1 MRLMEKYVDLSREE
15 LIKRLEALELEKE
28 QSHYLYENLEKRQRD
43 YQSQEKLAILK
54 AAVNVGDSLIW
65 EYDVKND
72 IIHLDYELN
81 IYGGKKSRLK
91 IEPFR
96 KKEDFMKTIYP
107 ADRQN
112 VFYDHFIRLIKGEI
126 SSYSIRYRR
135 LFGSEVIWVEANVQP
150 YKYNEDGTP
159 SHIVYY
165 LSDITEQKMLQDKL
179 YQLENKYRKILH
191 ATQDTVVTMT
201 EDGKIIDIYAG
212 SIDNLLQSPEVLKGS
227 FISDWLK
234 PDVVHSFCSAIKK
247 TIEVQQEQN
256 LSFSILLKDGNIKY
270 FYCRIIPYGE
280 NEVVVI
286 ARDASI
292 FIRNRQRMD
301 FLNNLMRAILDNIPV
316 AVVVK
321 EIEKDFRFLYFNS
334 AAEHFMGLTS
344 GAVLGKNDFD
354 LFSDKES
361 VERIR
366 EQDLYA
372 IKNGQSVQ
380 YAVDYKT
387 PEGKLKIVNII
398 RVKID
403 SLAEDNSPLLISM
416 IWDITQDRE
425 NEVELIK
432 AREAD
437 KMKSAFLA
445 NMSHE
450 IRTPLNAIVG
460 FSSLLPD
467 AADKEEQKEF
477 ISVINKNNSLLLQL
491 IDDILDISKIE
502 AGTFDYISTD
512 VDLKKLCMDV
522 YLMHA
527 LDVTS
532 KVKMIFAPEHPSVI
546 LHTDER
552 RITQVLSNFL
562 TNAVKFTQK
571 GSITISYLVR
581 NTDVYVSVED
591 TGMGISKEGQKAIFD
606 RFVKLDSYQQGTGLG
621 LTISK
626 TIIKQLG
633 GEIGVAS
640 EKGKGATFWFTL
652 PLPVAGK

>member
-1 MRLMEKYVDLSREE
+1 MEKYIDLSREE
-15 LIKRLEALELEKE
+15 LIKRLETLELEKE
-28 QSHYLYENLEKRQRD
+28 QSHHVYEDLEKMQRD

-81 IYGGKKSRLK
+81 IYGGKNSRLK

-96 KKEDFMKTIYP
+96 KKEDFLNTIYP
-107 ADRQN
+107 EDRQH

-135 LFGSEVIWVEANVQP
+135 LFGDEVIWVEANVQP

-165 LSDITEQKMLQDKL
+165 LSDVTEQKNLQDKI
-179 YQLENKYRKILH
+179 YQLENKYRNILN
-191 ATQDTVVTMT
+191 ATQDAVMTMT
-201 EDGKIIDIYAG
+201 EDGRIIDVYAG
-212 SIDNLLQSPEVLKGS
+212 SVENLLKSPEVLKGS
-227 FISDWLK
+227 FVSDWLK
-234 PDVVHSFCSAIKK
+234 PDVVSSFHSAIKK
-247 TIEVQQEQN
+247 TIEVQKEQN
-256 LSFSILLKDGNIKY
+256 ISFSIHLKNGNIKY
-270 FYCRIIPYGE
+270 FFCRIIPYTE

-286 ARDASI
+286 SRDAST
-292 FIRNRQRMD
+292 FVQSRQRVD

-316 AVVVK
+316 VVVVK

-334 AAEHFMGLTS
+334 AAEHFMGLTT

-354 LFSDKES
+354 LFTDKES

-366 EQDLYA
+366 EQDLCA
-372 IKNGQSVQ
+372 IKNGQNVQ

-387 PEGKLKIVNII
+387 PDGKSKIVNII

-403 SLAEDNSPLLISM
+403 SLVEGNSPLLISM
-416 IWDITQDRE
+416 IWDITRDRE
-425 NEVELIK
+425 NEIELIK

-467 AADKEEQKEF
+467 AANREEQQEF
-477 ISVINKNNSLLLQL
+477 ISIINKNNTLLLQL

-502 AGTFDYISTD
+502 AGKFDYISTD
-512 VDLKKLCMDV
+512 IDLKQICMDV
-522 YLMHA
+522 YSMHA
-527 LDVTS
+527 LEVTPE
-532 KVKMIFAPEHPSVI
+532 VKMIFPPEHPSVI
-546 LHTDER
+546 LYTDGR
-552 RITQVLSNFL
+552 RIEQVLSNFL
-562 TNAVKFTQK
+562 TNAIKFTKK
-571 GSITISYLVR
+571 GSITIGYVVQS
-581 NTDVYVSVED
+581 TEVYVSVED
-591 TGMGISKEGQKAIFD
+591 TGMGISKERQKAIFD

-633 GEIGVAS
+633 GEIGVVS
-640 EKGKGATFWFTL
+640 EEGKGATFWFTL
-652 PLPVAGK
+652 PLPAVDK

>member
-1 MRLMEKYVDLSREE
+1 MEKYIDLSREE
-15 LIKRLEALELEKE
+15 LIKRLETLELEKE
-28 QSHYLYENLEKRQRD
+28 QSLHVYEDLEKMQRD

-81 IYGGKKSRLK
+81 IYGGKNSRLK

-96 KKEDFMKTIYP
+96 KKEDFLKTIYP
-107 ADRQN
+107 EDRQN

-135 LFGSEVIWVEANVQP
+135 LFGNEVIWVEANVQP

-165 LSDITEQKMLQDKL
+165 LSDVTEQKNLQDKI
-179 YQLENKYRKILH
+179 YQLENKYRNILN
-191 ATQDTVVTMT
+191 ATQDAVMTMT
-201 EDGKIIDIYAG
+201 EDGRIIDVYAG
-212 SIDNLLQSPEVLKGS
+212 SMENLLKSPEVLKGS
-227 FISDWLK
+227 FVSDWLK
-234 PDVVHSFCSAIKK
+234 PDVVNSFHSAIKK
-247 TIEVQQEQN
+247 TIEVQKEQN
-256 LSFSILLKDGNIKY
+256 ISFSIPLKNGNIKY
-270 FYCRIIPYGE
+270 FFCRIIPYAE

-286 ARDASI
+286 ARDAST
-292 FIRNRQRMD
+292 FVQSRQRVD

-316 AVVVK
+316 VVVVK

-334 AAEHFMGLTS
+334 AAEHFMGLTT
-344 GAVLGKNDFD
+344 GAVLGKNDFE
-354 LFSDKES
+354 LFTDKETA
-361 VERIR
+361 ERIR
-366 EQDLYA
+366 EQDVYA

-380 YAVDYKT
+380 YAVDYKMLD
-387 PEGKLKIVNII
+387 GKSKIVNII

-403 SLAEDNSPLLISM
+403 SLAESDSPLLISM
-416 IWDITQDRE
+416 IWDITHDRE
-425 NEVELIK
+425 NEIELIK

-467 AADKEEQKEF
+467 AANKEEQQEF
-477 ISVINKNNSLLLQL
+477 ISIINKNNTLLLQL

-502 AGTFDYISTD
+502 AGRFDYIFTD
-512 VDLKKLCMDV
+512 VDLKEICMDV
-522 YLMHA
+522 YSMHA
-527 LDVTS
+527 LEVTPE
-532 KVKMIFAPEHPSVI
+532 VKMIFAPEHPSLI
-546 LHTDER
+546 LHTDGR
-552 RITQVLSNFL
+552 RIEQVLSNFL
-562 TNAVKFTQK
+562 TNAIKFTKK
-571 GSITISYLVR
+571 GSITISYVVR
-581 NTDVYVSVED
+581 STDVYVSVED

-626 TIIKQLG
+626 TIIRQLG
-633 GEIGVAS
+633 GEIGVVS
-640 EKGKGATFWFTL
+640 EEGKGATFWFTL
-652 PLPVAGK
+652 PLPAVDK